1 MLSQEQ
7 LKRLAAEKAV
17 EFVPDN
23 EYIGIGTGSTVN
35 EFIKALAVSGKH
47 IKGAVSTSKATSE
60 LLAQVGI
67 PEVQL
72 NEVSRLAVYVDGADE
87 VNHSLQMIKGGGGAH
102 LNEKIVA
109 NVSDTFVCLAT
120 AFWTSGF
127 VKFRHFRQG

>member
-47 IKGAVSTSKATSE
+47 IKGAVSTRKP
-60 LLAQVGI
+60 LRNCW
-67 PEVQL
+67 P
-72 NEVSRLAVYVDGADE
+72 
-87 VNHSLQMIKGGGGAH
+87 KW
-102 LNEKIVA
+102 
-109 NVSDTFVCLAT
+109 
-120 AFWTSGF
+120 AFPRCSSTKCRAWRCMWT
-127 VKFRHFRQG
+127 VLMR